1 MSNLIIEELR
11 EAEKYAIKK
20 ISKGGL
26 EVADLSRDN
35 VAIIE
40 AMIQHDSA
48 YINSTNVESEKS
60 TAHCMIEFKK
70 AVFSNNK
77 TIDFNII
84 LDAVVAV
91 DRDNTTHL
99 NSDGG
104 GRKEISERIHQLS
117 TDKLVKFLYDPIG
130 TNYELIDIICKKT
143 NSERKPQRNISF
155 ASKFCHYAAFYFF
168 EGNPQQDNFSIYDK
182 VLQINLP
189 RYLKFYGIEA
199 DIKTVEKEKNR
210 DGYVSYQKAVD
221 AVIKASGSRISRNGF
236 DHLVWYYYK
245 GRKEMDLI
253 I

>member
-70 AVFSNNK
+70 AVFSNNR
-77 TIDFNII
+77 TVDFNII

-91 DRDNTTHL
+91 DRDNSTHL
-99 NSDGG
+99 NADKC
-104 GRKEISERIHQLS
+104 GRDEISNRIAMIPKEKMISYL
-117 TDKLVKFLYDPIG
+117 FDPVG
-130 TNYELIDIICKKT
+130 TKYKLIDIISEKT
-143 NSERKPQRNISF
+143 SAENKSRKNISF
-155 ASKFCHYAAFYFF
+155 ASKFCHYAAFYLF
-168 EGNPQQDNFSIYDK
+168 EGMEQQDNFSIYDN
-182 VLQINLP
+182 VLKKNLQNYTSFYNIHADFTTIN
-189 RYLKFYGIEA
+189 
-199 DIKTVEKEKNR
+199 TEKNSK
-210 DGYVSYQKAVD
+210 GYMEYQRVID
-221 AVIKASGSRISRNGF
+221 EIIKASGSRISRNGF

-245 GRKEMDLI
+245 GRKI
-253 I
+253 